1 VTTKNFVV
9 KNGLTTGNINLYAGN
24 STISANSVVANLSVP
39 ATANLG
45 AVGNI
50 TITGGSSGQ
59 FLQTNGSGVL
69 SWATASSSGAGAL
82 GMSVDTF
89 TGNGVQTNFTL
100 SSTPDSVNYTIA
112 TVQGVVQPRS
122 YYSVVG
128 STLTFSTA
136 PPSTSLVEITTI
148 TGNASGSSTYA
159 NANVANYLPTFT
171 GNLSGNSLTV
181 QQDVSG
187 NGALRLQGIANG
199 NSTINIGGEAD
210 IDVVAN
216 IGNINLYTANNQP
229 WIFDQDGNL
238 TLPSGGSIYSQSST
252 PSGNPGNT
260 IILQPA
266 GSGVTTNQQLLVY
279 PTAGDGDHIHMTS
292 RKFEDLFRESMDRQ
306 RLQEEILF
314 KESRVLLE
322 KIFTGQELLAERIAL
337 LEKKISKAKAIFIN
351 FPDV

>member
-171 GNLSGNSLTV
+171 GNLT
-181 QQDVSG
+181 
-187 NGALRLQGIANG
+187 A
-199 NSTINIGGEAD
+199 
-210 IDVVAN
+210 
-216 IGNINLYTANNQP
+216 GNINLTFTTSSTANLGNAVVANYFVGNASLLTGLPTGYSYTAVSANATMVKATRYIVDTSSSN
-229 WIFDQDGNL
+229 ITL
-238 TLPSGGSIYSQSST
+238 TLPISATLGDEIGIIDGTGNASSHQITVGRNGGNIQGAASDMIVNSDRAAFVMVYYNST
-252 PSGNPGNT
+252 QGW
-260 IILQPA
+260 
-266 GSGVTTNQQLLVY
+266 LLTQV
-279 PTAGDGDHIHMTS
+279 
-292 RKFEDLFRESMDRQ
+292 
-306 RLQEEILF
+306 
-314 KESRVLLE
+314 
-322 KIFTGQELLAERIAL
+322 
-337 LEKKISKAKAIFIN
+337 
-351 FPDV
+351 